1 MKTNFLY
8 LYCKITILNKKG
20 GFHFKMRIS
29 KKYKRLSVLAL
40 VLALVVIW
48 FHFNNDSNQT
58 EAPDEKKASTEHRE
72 KDKAVEEQEEEKVP
86 VTSDMDAAKKVKKLL
101 ETMTLE
107 EKVGQ
112 LMIVGFDGTE
122 KNSHI
127 SELVE
132 EKNIGGVIYFDR
144 NMSSPKQ
151 VAELS
156 NSLQQS
162 TGNSSTQLP
171 LMLAVD
177 QEGGDIVRMRE
188 QVSPIPSQQK
198 LGNYATPEQVYEVA
212 KLNGAELES
221 MGIHINFAPVLDL
234 STTDSR
240 SFGKNPEKVYQY
252 GGKAIQGLNDSS
264 ITGALKH
271 FPGNGRSNIDPHVET
286 SSVESTQLDLENS
299 DIYPF
304 TRIIKEM
311 DNQKFFVMV
320 THIKYPAYDQ
330 EKPASLSH
338 AIIED
343 LLREKLGYKGIV
355 ITDDLE
361 MGAVN
366 KYFSYKD
373 MGKEALLAGA
383 DILLVCHQYENQLEV
398 YNGIIEAVQK
408 GEIPMER
415 IDEAVE
421 RVLTYKLNAIH
432 GTVVD
437 PEQAEKVVKS
447 AEHVNYIRN
456 LQLN

>member
-1 MKTNFLY
+1 M
-8 LYCKITILNKKG
+8 
-20 GFHFKMRIS
+20 IS
-29 KKYKRLSVLAL
+29 KKYKRFSLLVLVL
-40 VLALVVIW
+40 VLALVVVW
-48 FHFNNDSNQT
+48 FQFNNDSNQT
-58 EAPDEKKASTEHRE
+58 EAPDEKKLATEHKE
-72 KDKAVEEQEEEKVP
+72 KDKVVEEKQEEQAAD
-86 VTSDMDAAKKVKKLL
+86 TSNIDAIGNPKDKVKKLL

-107 EKVGQ
+107 EKIGQ

-122 KNSHI
+122 KNGHI
-127 SELVE
+127 SELIE

-177 QEGGDIVRMRE
+177 QEGGDILRMRE

-198 LGNYATPEQVYEVA
+198 LGNHADAKQVYEVA

-234 STTDSR
+234 STTDRR
-240 SFGKNPEKVYQY
+240 SFGEDPEKVYQY
-252 GGKAIQGLNDSS
+252 GRKAIQGLNDSS

-271 FPGNGRSNIDPHVET
+271 FPGNGRSNIDPHIET

-304 TRIIKEM
+304 KQIIKEM

-343 LLREKLGYKGIV
+343 LLREKLGYEGVV

-421 RVLTYKLNAIH
+421 RVLTYKLNTIH

-447 AEHVNYIRN
+447 TEHVNYIRN